1 MATNMKVSTRLG
13 LGFAAVIALLGAV
26 IGIGVWGMLRSEA
39 ELARVRDQ
47 GEQIVLQGAMLD
59 VIQYSVI
66 LAGEIFTSD
75 DPEIVKKINALSEGN
90 KARANSTV
98 KELTTLIKTDDERR
112 TFARV
117 EEKRQNVTPMRVKI
131 MKTFK
136 EGGRDQARKL
146 FESEYLPVVMDYR
159 NALLEWTEKERA
171 ALKAVSVQAL
181 EHNRSA
187 FRLLVAGV
195 LAAIV
200 LAIATAVYVT
210 RSLTRPL
217 GGEPGYAVEIAN
229 HIARGELNVAV
240 DVAAADRSSLLYAL
254 KKMKDELAES
264 VTAIQAAADNVS
276 VGSREIARGN
286 ADLSSRTEE
295 QASSL
300 EETASSMEELTTTV
314 KLNADNARQA
324 NQLAIGSSDVATR
337 GGKAVQNVVATM
349 RGISEASSKIAD
361 IINVIDGI
369 AFQTNILALNAAVE
383 AARAGEQGRGFAVV
397 AAEVRSLAQRSAGAA
412 KEIKALIEDSARRVA
427 EGSKQVDDAGKTMG
441 EIVASVK
448 QVTDIMSEIAAASQ
462 EQLAGIEQVSRAV
475 AQMDQ
480 VVQQNAA
487 LVEES
492 AAAAENMSGQADQLT
507 QTVARF
513 KIDGA
518 SGGGRAEPPAMDE
531 LTGGAAAQLARPKPI
546 GGGASSTMRLIR
558 RS

>member
-1 MATNMKVSTRLG
+1 MATTMKVGTRLG
-13 LGFAAVIALLGAV
+13 IGFAAVIAVLSAV

-39 ELARVRDQ
+39 ELARLRDQ

-75 DPEIVKKINALSEGN
+75 DPGIVKKINGLSEGN
-90 KARANSTV
+90 KARANAIV
-98 KELTTLIKTDDERR
+98 KELTALIKTEDERQM
-112 TFARV
+112 FARV

-131 MKTFK
+131 MKAYA
-136 EGGRDQARKL
+136 EGGREQARKL
-146 FESEYLPVVMDYR
+146 FDGEYLPVVMDYR
-159 NALLEWTEKERA
+159 DTLLEWTEKERA
-171 ALKAVSVQAL
+171 ALKAEGASAV

-195 LAAIV
+195 LAAMI
-200 LAIATAVYVT
+200 LAVATAVVVT

-229 HIARGELNVAV
+229 HIARGELNVPV
-240 DVAAADRSSLLYAL
+240 SLVANDRSSLLYAL
-254 KKMKDELAES
+254 KKMKDDLAAS
-264 VTAIQAAADNVS
+264 VVSIQAAASNVS

-314 KLNADNARQA
+314 KLNAENARQA
-324 NQLAIGSSDVATR
+324 NQLAIGSSEVATR
-337 GGKAVQNVVATM
+337 GGQAVQNVVATM
-349 RGISEASSKIAD
+349 RGITEASSKIAD

-412 KEIKALIEDSARRVA
+412 KEIKGLIEDSTRRVA
-427 EGSKQVDDAGKTMG
+427 EGSKQVDDAGRTMS
-441 EIVASVK
+441 EIVDSVK
-448 QVTDIMSEIAAASQ
+448 RVTDIMSEIAAASQ

-492 AAAAENMSGQADQLT
+492 AAAAENMSGQAEQLT
-507 QTVARF
+507 QSVARF

-518 SGGGRAEPPAMDE
+518 EERGAD
-531 LTGGAAAQLARPKPI
+531 AAAQLARPKPM

>member
-1 MATNMKVSTRLG
+1 MKVSARLA
-13 LGFAAVIALLGAV
+13 LGFSAVIALMGAA
-26 IGIGVWGMLRSEA
+26 IGIGIWGMNRSA
-39 ELARVRDQ
+39 VELDGVREHS
-47 GEQIVLQGAMLD
+47 EQLMLQSSMLD

-66 LAGEIFTSD
+66 LAGQIFTSD
-75 DPEIVKKINALSEGN
+75 DPAIVRKINELSEGN
-90 KARANSTV
+90 KARANATV
-98 KELTTLIKTDDERR
+98 KELAALMRSDEERR
-112 TFARV
+112 TFERV
-117 EEKRQNVTPMRVKI
+117 DGKRQLVTPARVKI
-131 MKTFK
+131 MKAYA
-136 EGGRDQARKL
+136 EGKHDETRKL
-146 FESEYLPVVMDYR
+146 FNDEYLPVVMDYR
-159 NALLEWTEKERA
+159 NSLLEWTEQQ
-171 ALKAVSVQAL
+171 KAVLKTDSVQAL

-195 LAAIV
+195 LGAIL
-200 LAIATAVYVT
+200 LAILTAIYVT

-229 HIARGELNVAV
+229 HIARGDLRVKV
-240 DVAAADRSSLLYAL
+240 DVEADDRASLLYAL
-254 KKMKDELAES
+254 KKMKDDLADS
-264 VTAIQAAADNVS
+264 VTAIQAAASNVS

-300 EETASSMEELTTTV
+300 EETASSMEELTSTV
-314 KLNADNARQA
+314 KLNAENARQA

-337 GGKAVQNVVATM
+337 GGQAVQNVVATM

-397 AAEVRSLAQRSAGAA
+397 AAEVRNLAQRSAGAA
-412 KEIKALIEDSARRVA
+412 KEIKSLIEDSTRRVA

-441 EIVASVK
+441 EIVDSVK
-448 QVTDIMSEIAAASQ
+448 RVTDIMSEIAAASQ
-462 EQLAGIEQVSRAV
+462 EQLSGIEQVSRAV
-475 AQMDQ
+475 AQMDH

-518 SGGGRAEPPAMDE
+518 QAGGQEDAAAMGGPAA
-531 LTGGAAAQLARPKPI
+531 GAAPQLARPKPI
-546 GGGASSTMRLIR
+546 GGGASSTMRLIK